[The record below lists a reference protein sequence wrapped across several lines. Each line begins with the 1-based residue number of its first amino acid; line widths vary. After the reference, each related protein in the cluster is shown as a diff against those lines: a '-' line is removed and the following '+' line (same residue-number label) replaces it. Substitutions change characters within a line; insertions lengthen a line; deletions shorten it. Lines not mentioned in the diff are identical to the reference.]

1 MPPQNKRERESFS
14 LRKFIS
20 GFDLF
25 NLVSWAKA
33 LVYTFRA
40 LIIIGIVIGL
50 IFGVGYWKGKRNAPV
65 KVDMAD
71 TLIILKGADG
81 ERHELKI
88 KDGTMTFDDRVVK
101 VGDIPSLKPYGI
113 ELHPK
118 AIAGIVSTGKPTA
131 GVGLEFAHFYR
142 FNAELLALYQF
153 LGVGV
158 SYDLRL
164 DGPIRIDNSS
174 LGIGIGR
181 DFEENESA
189 VVIYYGIAF

>member
-1 MPPQNKRERESFS
+1 MAKDNEKFS
-14 LRKFIS
+14 IHKFLR
-20 GFDLF
+20 GLDPL
-25 NLVSWAKA
+25 NPVAWAKTVIY
-33 LVYTFRA
+33 LLRF
-40 LIIIGIVIGL
+40 LIITAVVGGL
-50 IFGVGYWKGKRNAPV
+50 VFGFGYWRGKRNAPV

-153 LGVGV
+153 LGIGV

-164 DGPIRIDNSS
+164 DGPIKIDNSS

-189 VVIYYGIAF
+189 VVIYYGIEF

>member
-1 MPPQNKRERESFS
+1 MRNDDERFS
-14 LRKFIS
+14 TRKFLR
-20 GFDLF
+20 GLNPF
-25 NLVSWAKA
+25 NLVAWAKW
-33 LVYTFRA
+33 VVFTFRA
-40 LIIIGIVIGL
+40 LIITGLVVGL
-50 IFGVGYWKGKRNAPV
+50 IFGIGYWKGKRNAPV
-65 KVDMAD
+65 QVDMAD
-71 TLIILKGADG
+71 TLIILQDAEGK
-81 ERHELKI
+81 EHELRI
-88 KDGTMTFDDRVVK
+88 EQGTMTFDGRTVK

-153 LGVGV
+153 LGIGI
-158 SYDLRL
+158 SYDLKL
-164 DGPIRIDNSS
+164 DGPIKIDNSS

-189 VVIYYGIAF
+189 VVIYYGIEF

>member
-1 MPPQNKRERESFS
+1 MNNYDDEEFS
-14 LRKFIS
+14 TRKFLR
-20 GFDLF
+20 GLNPF
-25 NLVSWAKA
+25 NLVAWAKW
-33 LVYTFRA
+33 VVFTFRA
-40 LIIIGIVIGL
+40 LLITALVVGATFGI
-50 IFGVGYWKGKRNAPV
+50 GYWKGKRNAPV
-65 KVDMAD
+65 RVDMAD
-71 TLIILKGADG
+71 TLIILKGDDG
-81 ERHELKI
+81 EQHELKI
-88 KDGTMTFDDRVVK
+88 KDGTMTFDGRTVK

-164 DGPIRIDNSS
+164 DGPIKIDNSS
-174 LGIGIGR
+174 LGIGVGR
-181 DFEENESA
+181 DFESNENA
-189 VVIYYGIAF
+189 VVLYYGIEF

>member
-1 MPPQNKRERESFS
+1 MAKDNE
-14 LRKFIS
+14 KFNTQKFLS
-20 GFDLF
+20 GLNPF
-25 NLVSWAKA
+25 NLVAWAKW
-33 LVYTFRA
+33 VVFTFRA
-40 LIIIGIVIGL
+40 LIITALVFGV

-65 KVDMAD
+65 QVDMAD
-71 TLIILKGADG
+71 TLIILQGDDG
-81 ERHELKI
+81 EQHELRI
-88 KDGTMTFDDRVVK
+88 KDGTMTFDNRTVK

-153 LGVGV
+153 LGIGV
-158 SYDLRL
+158 SYDLKL
-164 DGPIRIDNSS
+164 EGPIKIDNSS
-174 LGIGIGR
+174 LGLGVGR

-189 VVIYYGIAF
+189 VVIYYGIEF

>member
-1 MPPQNKRERESFS
+1 MAKDNEKFS
-14 LRKFIS
+14 IHKFLR
-20 GFDLF
+20 GLDPF
-25 NLVSWAKA
+25 NPVAWAKTA
-33 LVYTFRA
+33 IYLFRF
-40 LIIIGIVIGL
+40 LIITAIVTGV

-65 KVDMAD
+65 QVDMAD
-71 TLIILKGADG
+71 TLIILEGADG

-88 KDGTMTFDDRVVK
+88 KDGTMTFDGRRVK

-113 ELHPK
+113 ELRPK

-142 FNAELLALYQF
+142 FNTELLALYQF
-153 LGVGV
+153 LGIGV

-164 DGPIRIDNSS
+164 DGPIKIDNSS

-181 DFEENESA
+181 DFKENENA
-189 VVIYYGIAF
+189 VVIYYGIEF